1 MFSAID
7 RCFGVTQISQE
18 KANSRPFGLAPPSEW
33 YITSQKDQVATFFIS
48 DIKIS

>member
-33 YITSQKDQVATFFIS
+33 YITSAKRSGSNVFYIGY
-48 DIKIS
+48 KN